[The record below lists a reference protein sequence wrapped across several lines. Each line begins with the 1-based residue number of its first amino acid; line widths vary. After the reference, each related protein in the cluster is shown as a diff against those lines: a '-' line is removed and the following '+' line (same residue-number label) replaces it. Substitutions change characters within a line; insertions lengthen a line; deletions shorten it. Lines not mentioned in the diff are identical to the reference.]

1 MSEIIKTHNLCK
13 QYRSEDA
20 PTVALNGVSLRLRPG
35 EFVALMGPSGCGKST
50 LLHLLGGLDRPDTGE
65 IFLDDQR
72 VDRLSERRWAVLR
85 RSRVGFVFQ
94 SFNLLPHLSVADNIE
109 LPALM
114 AGHSVQQAQSRCQ
127 ALLTQLNLSDKAHR
141 PPSKLSGGQ
150 QQRVAL
156 ARALVNEP
164 AVLLADEPT
173 GNLDSSSADE
183 VMAQLAQFHA
193 AGQTIFLV
201 THDPRIASAADRVLH
216 MRDGRLV
223 AETHLNGGQR
233 LETLL
238 NTLVELEAQP

>member
-65 IFLDDQR
+65 IFLDKQR

-114 AGHSVQQAQSRCQ
+114 AGHSV
-127 ALLTQLNLSDKAHR
+127 
-141 PPSKLSGGQ
+141 
-150 QQRVAL
+150 
-156 ARALVNEP
+156 
-164 AVLLADEPT
+164 
-173 GNLDSSSADE
+173 
-183 VMAQLAQFHA
+183 
-193 AGQTIFLV
+193 
-201 THDPRIASAADRVLH
+201 
-216 MRDGRLV
+216 
-223 AETHLNGGQR
+223 
-233 LETLL
+233 
-238 NTLVELEAQP
+238 